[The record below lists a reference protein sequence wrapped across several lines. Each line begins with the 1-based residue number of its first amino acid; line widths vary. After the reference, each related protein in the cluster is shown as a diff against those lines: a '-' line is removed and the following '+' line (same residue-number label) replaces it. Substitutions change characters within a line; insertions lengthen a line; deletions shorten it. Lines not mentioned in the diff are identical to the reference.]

1 MRSPPYDFVV
11 VAHQLPVDMSDST
24 DQTAGRRPNS
34 SGLVAALRPVVAG
47 RHGAWVGWS
56 GPGEAADRPFSH
68 DGMCLY
74 PVALSAREIREYREG
89 QSNATIRPLYHDAV
103 EHPVFDRRW
112 RDSYVR
118 VNRRFAQV
126 AADLAAPGGV
136 VWVHDYQ
143 LQLVPAMLREIR
155 PDLLIGFF
163 LHVSFP
169 PVELF
174 MQMPLRT
181 EIIRGML
188 GADVIGFQRPR
199 AARNFLEL
207 AGHLLGLRAS
217 GHTLT
222 VNGRNVTVDA
232 FPNSIDVNEIEG
244 LARTPRVRAR
254 AATIRAELGHPRRL
268 LLGVDRLDSAKGIG
282 QRLTAFGELL
292 AERRLSPDD
301 TVLVQVATPNH
312 LSADHDLGFRRRV
325 EREVARING
334 TYGRVGRPVVH
345 YLYRAVE
352 RAELVALYLA
362 ADVMLVTPLRA
373 GMNLVAK
380 EYVAARIDDD
390 GALVLSEFTG
400 AAADLTRALLVN
412 PHDVDAVKDAVDRAA
427 SLAPDDAAIRMR
439 AMRRYLRAHD
449 VNHWAGSFLAVLGS
463 MAATPIAD
471 SPSGTT
477 RPVVSPHR

>member
-1 MRSPPYDFVV
+1 VHSPPYDFVV
-11 VAHQLPVDMSDST
+11 VAHQLPVDVWSGRDE
-24 DQTAGRRPNS
+24 TAGWRPNS
-34 SGLVAALRPVVAG
+34 SGLVAALRPVVAR
-47 RHGAWVGWS
+47 RHGAWVGWA
-56 GPGEAADRPFSH
+56 GPGEAGRQPFDY
-68 DGMCLY
+68 DGMCLC
-74 PVALSAREIREYREG
+74 PVTLSAREIREFEG

-112 RDSYVR
+112 RDSYTR
-118 VNRRFAQV
+118 VNRRFAHA

-143 LQLVPAMLREIR
+143 LQLVPAMLREMR

-181 EIIRGML
+181 ELIRGML

-244 LARTPRVRAR
+244 IARSPRVVAR

-268 LLGVDRLDSAKGIG
+268 LLGVDRLDSARGIG
-282 QRLTAFGELL
+282 QRLTAFDELL
-292 AERRLSPDD
+292 AEGRLSPDD

-312 LSADHDLGFRRRV
+312 LAADHDRGFRRRV
-325 EREVARING
+325 EREVGRING
-334 TYGRVGRPVVH
+334 TYGRVGRPVVQ
-345 YLYRAVE
+345 YLYRTVE

-362 ADVMLVTPLRA
+362 ADVMLVTPLRS

-380 EYVAARIDDD
+380 EYVAARVDDG

-427 SLAPDDAAIRMR
+427 SLPAGDAATRMR
-439 AMRRYLRAHD
+439 TMRRYLRTHD
-449 VNHWAGSFLAVLGS
+449 VNHWAGSFLAALGS
-463 MAATPIAD
+463 MAATPAAD
-471 SPSGTT
+471 H
-477 RPVVSPHR
+477 PVRLDAVGLPHR